1 MLIGLLVRRLRFP
14 GGGGKV
20 QWKAQTPARSRIHP
34 DAAAVR
40 VDDPPDRGQPQA
52 EALDVSNL
60 FSAIKDFKKMGQVF
74 RGNARTL
81 VLNGEPDGWNLHLD
95 GEPHPAMGRAI
106 LDGIFQQVFQDSLQ

>member
-1 MLIGLLVRRLRFP
+1 MEG
-14 GGGGKV
+14 
-20 QWKAQTPARSRIHP
+20 AAPARSRIHP

-81 VLNGEPDGWNLHLD
+81 VLDGEPDGRTLD
-95 GEPHPAMGRAI
+95 PDREPHPAMAGAI
-106 LDGIFQQVFQDSLQ
+106 LDGILQQVFQHSLQQERIGPEGLESPGVDRF